1 MEEKIIM
8 LEKRIE
14 ALENAMT
21 DSMEAQKVIVK
32 NLGLFID
39 KSADN
44 FGHLERVLSELIRK
58 LE

>member
-1 MEEKIIM
+1 MEEKILM

-21 DSMEAQKVIVK
+21 ESMEAQKVIVK

>member
-1 MEEKIIM
+1 MEEQILI

-21 DSMEAQKVIVK
+21 ESMEAQKIIVK